1 MTDLQEC
8 IGGMEMEKFYLGF
21 DAGTQS
27 VKVTVYNEKMECVA
41 STSADNTD
49 LPSSGMGGYGCG

>member
-41 STSADNTD
+41 STSAPTTLKMCIRDST
-49 LPSSGMGGYGCG
+49 

>member
-41 STSADNTD
+41 ST
-49 LPSSGMGGYGCG
+49 

>member
-41 STSADNTD
+41 STSAPTTLTYPHPD
-49 LPSSGMGGYGCG
+49 G